1 LSNFRAIFS
10 TIGAVLCFS
19 FLGCSTPEIQQV
31 VPSISQVSPQTIPV
45 GASSVVMQVTGANF
59 TDQAVILW
67 NGVQLA
73 TSMVNANTLAASIQ
87 GGSLTTPGTA
97 NVQVQI
103 PQTGES
109 SQAVP
114 VTIAPLYV
122 TLPSALAITTGIL
135 PSGVSGTAYSQS
147 IAATGGTPALTWSI
161 TSGSLP
167 AGVTLAPSTG
177 TLSGTPTASGTF
189 SFSVT
194 VTDSGSPRQSATVSL
209 TLSVVPSQVSP
220 LLIGSATLPGATVNQ
235 TYSGGFGAIGG
246 AAPYTW
252 SIASG
257 SLPAGLVLA
266 PNTGAISGIPT
277 ASSAYSFTVA
287 VTDSG
292 SPRQTSTAPAAI
304 AVVPMNLSIATWLPP
319 LGTQGVA
326 YAYAMQASGGTPAYT
341 WSISSGSLPAGLTL
355 AATTGVISGTP
366 SASGTWPFTAKVTDN
381 GNPAQTQSIAMSITL
396 AAASPPPLGPGSTWY
411 VRPDGGTRYSG
422 NVTSGQCDGLAD
434 APYLGS
440 GANQHC
446 AFNDFRYLWDDNSGA
461 VGHGAWVIAGG
472 DTVIVRGCKALPGQ
486 QNPSDPNCRIG
497 WDKSTGSGADS
508 SWCYAVGSYDC
519 YNPPIPA
526 GTAAQH
532 TRILGQNYASCN
544 TGGATN
550 PKLYESSLTQI
561 FGGFSLVAAFNLES
575 TQYVDIQC
583 IELTSHN
590 GVCTL
595 AGSPSYPRSCNTSQ
609 PLDDY
614 VQNGFLTNNATSN
627 VTFQDVYVHGF
638 NASGFEGPIGGPI
651 AMTRVFSGFNA
662 FAGWNFDDGHDTPD
676 GPGSSINANYV
687 TMIGNGCYEQY
698 PIVNAFPAQ
707 ACYDTND
714 QGFGDSWS
722 GQDTTLVSF
731 TCNHCLQMYNTKD
744 GFIGPHTQPTTLLI
758 ENSAS
763 IGNMGQQWKWGGA
776 ANSSTTFI
784 NNLTVGN
791 CNRMSQQ
798 IPGAAQNF
806 NQSTGLPGSYLT
818 GYCRAAGDVFGISSG
833 ANSTFLVA
841 NSTVIATSATIF
853 DLACRVP
860 GTCGATPF
868 TFVNDI
874 FLGYTD
880 PDVPDVNGSSPGL
893 YYPEDS
899 SVVPV
904 SANNVEFGVRN
915 GDCPTG
921 GTGIVC
927 ADPLLQNEPSQSWIS
942 ETALDCYSLAPST
955 SCFYPVSGS
964 PAIFAGGVYSAL
976 PSTDYFGTATTSPPV
991 IGAVQP

>member
-1 LSNFRAIFS
+1 
-10 TIGAVLCFS
+10 
-19 FLGCSTPEIQQV
+19 
-31 VPSISQVSPQTIPV
+31 
-45 GASSVVMQVTGANF
+45 
-59 TDQAVILW
+59 
-67 NGVQLA
+67 
-73 TSMVNANTLAASIQ
+73 
-87 GGSLTTPGTA
+87 
-97 NVQVQI
+97 
-103 PQTGES
+103 
-109 SQAVP
+109 
-114 VTIAPLYV
+114 
-122 TLPSALAITTGIL
+122 
-135 PSGVSGTAYSQS
+135 
-147 IAATGGTPALTWSI
+147 
-161 TSGSLP
+161 
-167 AGVTLAPSTG
+167 
-177 TLSGTPTASGTF
+177 
-189 SFSVT
+189 
-194 VTDSGSPRQSATVSL
+194 
-209 TLSVVPSQVSP
+209 
-220 LLIGSATLPGATVNQ
+220 
-235 TYSGGFGAIGG
+235 
-246 AAPYTW
+246 
-252 SIASG
+252 
-257 SLPAGLVLA
+257 
-266 PNTGAISGIPT
+266 
-277 ASSAYSFTVA
+277 
-287 VTDSG
+287 
-292 SPRQTSTAPAAI
+292 
-304 AVVPMNLSIATWLPP
+304 
-319 LGTQGVA
+319 
-326 YAYAMQASGGTPAYT
+326 
-341 WSISSGSLPAGLTL
+341 
-355 AATTGVISGTP
+355 
-366 SASGTWPFTAKVTDN
+366 
-381 GNPAQTQSIAMSITL
+381 
-396 AAASPPPLGPGSTWY
+396 
-411 VRPDGGTRYSG
+411 
-422 NVTSGQCDGLAD
+422 
-434 APYLGS
+434 
-440 GANQHC
+440 
-446 AFNDFRYLWDDNSGA
+446 
-461 VGHGAWVIAGG
+461 
-472 DTVIVRGCKALPGQ
+472 
-486 QNPSDPNCRIG
+486 
-497 WDKSTGSGADS
+497 
-508 SWCYAVGSYDC
+508 
-519 YNPPIPA
+519 
-526 GTAAQH
+526 
-532 TRILGQNYASCN
+532 
-544 TGGATN
+544 
-550 PKLYESSLTQI
+550 
-561 FGGFSLVAAFNLES
+561 
-575 TQYVDIQC
+575 
-583 IELTSHN
+583 
-590 GVCTL
+590 
-595 AGSPSYPRSCNTSQ
+595 
-609 PLDDY
+609 

-698 PIVNAFPAQ
+698 PLVNAFPAQ

-927 ADPLLQNEPSQSWIS
+927 ADPLLANEPSQSWIS
-942 ETALDCYSLAPST
+942 ETALDCFNLAPNT
-955 SCFYPVSGS
+955 SCFYPASGS
-964 PAIFAGGVYSAL
+964 PAIFAGGNYSAL
-976 PSTDYFGTATTSPPV
+976 PSTDYFGTATTNPPV